1 MPGSVPQTGTV
12 ATPVQTAGLSAVPG
26 QVTYKTSYAGTQG
39 AVPQTIV
46 TSTPGS
52 GEQIA
57 SGYQQVQ
64 YINPQTN
71 QTIIVTEFNGNPIT
85 YIPPGFVRQTPM
97 AEQQQQLNNQHLS
110 LLLSLLLIHPH
121 LSLFLVL
128 VLQVKCYQE

>member
-52 GEQIA
+52 GEQIV

-97 AEQQQQLNNQHLS
+97 AEQQTVEQPTPQSTPQS
-110 LLLSLLLIHPH
+110 PVRYTPTSA
-121 LSLFLVL
+121 
-128 VLQVKCYQE
+128 